1 VNSLRELELLISAGE
16 GAFTEQDQQVLE
28 NYNQAITKAEGVP
41 LYLAGLAHDNLRMN
55 YYGAMHLSRV
65 LGVEMPPLAVNELGA
80 RERLMAYAARLKETM
95 RKKGNSLALFG
106 VTKI

>member
-1 VNSLRELELLISAGE
+1 
-16 GAFTEQDQQVLE
+16 
-28 NYNQAITKAEGVP
+28 
-41 LYLAGLAHDNLRMN
+41 
-55 YYGAMHLSRV
+55 MHLSRV

-95 RKKGNSLALFG
+95 RKKGDSLALFG